1 VTDDSPRAHTK
12 KTRQWV
18 KARGTISPAG
28 GHEAHL
34 AALAYM
40 SDSYFIG
47 TIARV
52 HKLWRYAAVRK
63 SKTKSSIDEDVLKKL
78 LAMEDEDLKR
88 VKFLDQHDLE
98 RIRKLKNG
106 ENDEPKEP
114 KQEIGMMVSLDHTI
128 YFHDPRGFRA
138 DEWMFTEMETPWSG
152 DGRGLVF
159 QKLFTKDGRLI
170 ATCVQEVCIGTPPQ
184 KYINKFRV
192 SCGYARTT
200 IPTPRK
206 ASCERTANPITPFR
220 RVPQYTFAPHRLQ
233 FNPIQ
238 SRPLSKASHQLLP
251 CTYLSPPLSSPISFK
266 TPLAQH
272 HLQLPQT
279 LLQRPPSCNPTL
291 RPPQILLPRPNRSL
305 PPSLPLNSL
314 QPKPIEAPL
323 VKVPL
328 CLT

>member
-1 VTDDSPRAHTK
+1 MTDDSPHPHTK
-12 KTRQWV
+12 KARQWI

-63 SKTKSSIDEDVLKKL
+63 SNTKSSIDEDVLKKL

-88 VKFLDQHDLE
+88 VRFLDQHDLE

-106 ENDEPKEP
+106 EPEEPKEP

-159 QKLFTKDGRLI
+159 QKLFSKDGRLI
-170 ATCVQEVCIGTPPQ
+170 ATCVQEVVRNTSQLKPRLTASGRCAVTSGHRHREEQAVSSCRIPNSPFPNAFRCI
-184 KYINKFRV
+184 N
-192 SCGYARTT
+192 
-200 IPTPRK
+200 
-206 ASCERTANPITPFR
+206 
-220 RVPQYTFAPHRLQ
+220 FAPHRLHFNLVQ
-233 FNPIQ
+233 FKAN
-238 SRPLSKASHQLLP
+238 LSKRPQELVLRVHIAPAPAPDSPLLP
-251 CTYLSPPLSSPISFK
+251 D
-266 TPLAQH
+266 
-272 HLQLPQT
+272 HLLQFHQT
-279 LLQRPPSCNPTL
+279 LLQLLVPSHLALAPL
-291 RPPQILLPRPNRSL
+291 QILMSRPNRSF
-305 PPSLPLNSL
+305 PPSTSL
-314 QPKPIEAPL
+314 HSL
-323 VKVPL
+323 
-328 CLT
+328 

>member
-170 ATCVQEVCIGTPPQ
+170 ATCVQEVRIGTPVR

-192 SCGYARTT
+192 SCGCARTP

-206 ASCERTANPITPFR
+206 ASCERTATPITPFR

-233 FNPIQ
+233 FNTIQYNSIKTTIQ
-238 SRPLSKASHQLLP
+238 SFPS
-251 CTYLSPPLSSPISFK
+251 TSPP
-266 TPLAQH
+266 
-272 HLQLPQT
+272 QLPQPSSRLSYQLQDST
-279 LLQRPPSCNPTL
+279 GPASPATPSNTSPTSALLQPYSPATPNPPAPA
-291 RPPQILLPRPNRSL
+291 
-305 PPSLPLNSL
+305 
-314 QPKPIEAPL
+314 KP
-323 VKVPL
+323 
-328 CLT
+328 